1 MDHLILP
8 QSLLLHVFLWA
19 ALGTLGVA
27 SVALRAHSRGRLRD
41 RAVARDAHAL
51 ALEFARHL
59 SGASHGDDLRR
70 AATAASPARF
80 WTALESFTD
89 NVGGEEW
96 DRISREL
103 HELPVVRREI
113 GMLEHLSGTRR
124 ALAARHLGLLDVPQT
139 RPALRSAMER
149 GPEIVTL
156 TAALSLARLRDR
168 PTLAWLLEHPQRTAR
183 YGRFQLVALIKRFGP
198 DAHDELRRLART
210 GLTEAPIHLA
220 SVEVLGLRRDLRS
233 RRILEALM
241 LSPSVEA
248 RIVATRAV
256 GRIGSMRSL
265 PALQGALADPAWQ
278 VRAQAGRA
286 LGEIGVGSSAPRLSP
301 CLTDASWWVRR
312 NAGYALAELGEE
324 GREVLASLAVGSP
337 DRFAREMAQEV
348 LQAVEWDT
356 ESPGGVARAE

>member
-27 SVALRAHSRGRLRD
+27 SVALRAHYRGRLRD
-41 RAVARDAHAL
+41 GAVAGDAYAL
-51 ALEFARHL
+51 ALEFARRL
-59 SGASHGDDLRR
+59 SGASQGDDLRR
-70 AATAASPARF
+70 AATAAPPAVF
-80 WTALESFTD
+80 WAALESFTD

-96 DRISREL
+96 DRLSLEL
-103 HELPVVRREI
+103 HQLPVVRREI
-113 GMLEHLSGTRR
+113 GMLEHRSATRR
-124 ALAARHLGLLDVPQT
+124 ALAARHLGLLDAPNT

-168 PTLAWLLEHPQRTAR
+168 STLSWLLEHPQRTAR

-198 DAHDELRRLART
+198 DAHGELRRLVRA

-220 SVEVLGLRRDLRS
+220 SVEVLGLRKELRS
-233 RRILEALM
+233 RRILEGLM
-241 LSPSVEA
+241 HSPSIEA

-256 GRIGSMRSL
+256 GRIGSSRSL
-265 PALQGALADPAWQ
+265 PALQGALGDPAWQ

-286 LGEIGVGSSAPRLSP
+286 LGEIGVASVAPRLGH
-301 CLTDASWWVRR
+301 CLGDASWWVRR
-312 NAGYALAELGEE
+312 NAGYALAELGDA
-324 GREVLASLAVGSP
+324 GREALASLASDSP

-356 ESPGGVARAE
+356 ESPGGVTRVE